1 MPRARGRYGW
11 STTRYD
17 YPVLTLADLRRLA
30 YCDEDASYRRTR
42 AAILWPW
49 SDLPDVV
56 LVPNET
62 DAQTGA
68 RGYRLLPA
76 EAAAWLLRGSD
87 GEGGSRHARR
97 YATRPT
103 RSVSRSCRSAVRL
116 RVRFCRILFA

>member
-1 MPRARGRYGW
+1 M
-11 STTRYD
+11 
-17 YPVLTLADLRRLA
+17 
-30 YCDEDASYRRTR
+30 
-42 AAILWPW
+42 
-49 SDLPDVV
+49 V

-87 GEGGSRHARR
+87 GEGGSRHAGR

-103 RSVSRSCRSAVRL
+103 RSVSRSCRSAVRS
-116 RVRFCRILFA
+116 RVRFCPLLSPWDHQAPSQLSRVGEWRLSGPVDGRTPPRQTPP